1 MEPDEKA
8 EAEEL
13 VVMTEAEAGEIG
25 MQELD
30 ELTEELEQEEMT
42 EMSEERQVW
51 DSEVF
56 CPGRGRREV

>member
-30 ELTEELEQEEMT
+30 ELTEELDGLTEELDELIEELDEVT
-42 EMSEERQVW
+42 EEL
-51 DSEVF
+51 DSL
-56 CPGRGRREV
+56 PRI